1 MEINP
6 ITKYG
11 VTIRPLTHDKIEMVR
26 QWRNH
31 PKISQY
37 MEFRDE
43 ITPEMQEKWFQK
55 ISSSGR
61 DFYFI
66 IEVEGKEIGLI
77 NVKDV
82 DFKKKEG
89 EPGIFIWDDIY
100 LETDVP
106 MRASFCFFYFVW
118 EILMLDKLIAH
129 VLNDNP
135 RAIQMNK
142 GLGYSI
148 SNNQDGIYNQEYTL
162 NRGTFYR
169 KNEKIIKYLN
179 KTYK

>member
-1 MEINP
+1 MDIQP

-11 VTIRPLTHDKIEMVR
+11 VTLRPLTHDKIEMVR
-26 QWRNH
+26 QWRND
-31 PKISQY
+31 PKIQQY
-37 MEFRDE
+37 MEYREE

-55 ISSSGR
+55 ISTSGR

-82 DFKKKEG
+82 DFNKKEG

-100 LETDVP
+100 IETDVP
-106 MRASFCFFYFVW
+106 MRASFCFLYFVW
-118 EILMLDKLIAH
+118 EILKLEKLIAH
-129 VLNDNP
+129 VLSDNP
-135 RAIQMNK
+135 RAIRMNK

-148 SNNQDGIYNQEYTL
+148 CDDQDCIYNQKYTL
-162 NRGTFYR
+162 FRESFYR
-169 KNEKIIKYLN
+169 KNEKIIKYLD
-179 KTYK
+179 KTY